1 MLGTRIVIEATSP
14 LAFSTE
20 AEKEGYVAMVT
31 RTVQAHGA
39 TDVTVTVGD
48 QVEWLSPFGAPA
60 PAVESTES

>member
-14 LAFSTE
+14 LAFSTDT
-20 AEKEGYVAMVT
+20 EKAGYMEMVT

-48 QVEWLSPFGAPA
+48 QVEWISPFGASA